1 MHTHTNFQKIIRTF
15 ALTISKGLGNTFSKS
30 TSMNRKIALGYNIPK
45 TDLYMMS
52 HFTSPRMWKSIVT
65 IAEWS
70 WLECY
75 FEEYKWLSLK
85 LPASS
90 NLWCY
95 YFPVEPTSQI
105 ATRKWGLIEYCKL
118 LKAYHQRE
126 L

>member
-1 MHTHTNFQKIIRTF
+1 
-15 ALTISKGLGNTFSKS
+15 
-30 TSMNRKIALGYNIPK
+30 MNGKIALGYNIPK

-52 HFTSPRMWKSIVT
+52 HFTSPRMWRSIVT

-75 FEEYKWLSLK
+75 FEDYKWLSLK

-118 LKAYHQRE
+118 T
-126 L
+126 